1 MSLIEN
7 KAKAPGL
14 LPSFYAHIR
23 IQRHNAGLI
32 GQSGAWGSGRQ
43 WGSAFPCPTEG
54 LSGRRRRHRRA
65 GQERVRRA

>member
-1 MSLIEN
+1 MSFLKK
-7 KAKAPGL
+7 KAKALRL

-23 IQRHNAGLI
+23 IQRHNAWQI

-54 LSGRRRRHRRA
+54 LPGRRRRHRRA